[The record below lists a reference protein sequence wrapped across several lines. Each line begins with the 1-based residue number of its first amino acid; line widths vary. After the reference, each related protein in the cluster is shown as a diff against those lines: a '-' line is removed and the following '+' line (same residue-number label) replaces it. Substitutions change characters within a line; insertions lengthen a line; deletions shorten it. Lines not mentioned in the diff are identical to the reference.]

1 MEQSFETSHETETD
15 NVIKQSLTELQKTI
29 IDNKDLPPY
38 HSEGLERH
46 ISTIKIGHIFWNNPR
61 YFQELQKIGKELWFS
76 VEPIDACTYRSED
89 TAIIRSDRKVYF
101 PYAQEENRT
110 SLGDYYSLKRKK
122 VSDRYQGQTY
132 HENQWACMQDHWR
145 FDTENLYPWT
155 SYLEGGN
162 VLNTLT
168 ADGEPW
174 AIIWEESIQYTLKA
188 MNLQDTSSNQEQAKK
203 QIAKDLG
210 LSLDQIIFIPQFD
223 FHIDMFYRPLHNGEI
238 GVPDYEAWIQ
248 YLKDIH
254 QTIMSW
260 QDTSHDNFLSVLEE
274 KIQDL
279 KILNKKTE
287 SFRNRANKLLESWG
301 YRLTKIPCFSLCW
314 NWRKK
319 AHPINYSNWIG
330 GTTLQWETYYLT
342 NTSWLP
348 FLDQKME
355 EYFHSIWI
363 DKIYFLSTQDFLRE
377 GWWIDCLTLE
387 LSDVPQDTETK

>member
-61 YFQELQKIGKELWFS
+61 YFQELQDIGEELWFS

-110 SLGDYYSLKRKK
+110 SLGDYCSPKREK

-132 HENQWACMQDHWR
+132 HENQWECMKDHWR

-168 ADGEPW
+168 ADGKPW
-174 AIIWEESIQYTLKA
+174 AIIWEESIQYTLRA
-188 MNLQDTSSNQEQAKK
+188 MNLKDTPANRDTAKRH
-203 QIAKDLG
+203 IAEDLG

-248 YLKDIH
+248 YLEDIH

-260 QDTSHDNFLSVLEE
+260 QDTSYDNFLSVLEE

-279 KILNKKTE
+279 KILNKKD
-287 SFRNRANKLLESWG
+287 R
-301 YRLTKIPCFSLCW
+301 
-314 NWRKK
+314 
-319 AHPINYSNWIG
+319 
-330 GTTLQWETYYLT
+330 TLQK
-342 NTSWLP
+342 S
-348 FLDQKME
+348 
-355 EYFHSIWI
+355 
-363 DKIYFLSTQDFLRE
+363 
-377 GWWIDCLTLE
+377 C
-387 LSDVPQDTETK
+387 